1 MMAFSTFL
9 AGYGVGKKGPFY
21 IIQKDLFIIRELYL
35 EAKIRF
41 ITGRPRKAEKRLQM
55 KKSTTK
61 KKGCENKSS

>member
-1 MMAFSTFL
+1 MEL
-9 AGYGVGKKGPFY
+9 AKRVGPFY
-21 IIQKDLFIIRELYL
+21 IIQKGLFIIRELYL

-55 KKSTTK
+55 KKSTPK